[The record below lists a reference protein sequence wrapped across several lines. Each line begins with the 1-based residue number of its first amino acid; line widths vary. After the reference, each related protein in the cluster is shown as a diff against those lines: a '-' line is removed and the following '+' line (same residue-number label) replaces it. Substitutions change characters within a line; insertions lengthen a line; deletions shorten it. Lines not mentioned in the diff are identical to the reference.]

1 MDYAA
6 HAWLFV
12 RGEESIRITTTPKG
26 GTLLIYGPRE
36 ANQSYDFA
44 DAASLTQFLESY
56 QERLLNDG
64 WKLAIVAER
73 RQPDRDTAPGH
84 ERRAQDRR
92 SRPRE

>member
-12 RGEESIRITTTPKG
+12 RGDESIRITTTPTG

-36 ANQSYDFA
+36 ANQSYDFG
-44 DAASLTQFLESY
+44 DAGGRRQFLESY

-64 WKLAIVAER
+64 WVLAIVAER
-73 RQPDRDTAPGH
+73 RQPDRDTSPGH
-84 ERRAQDRR
+84 ERRARDRR
-92 SRPRE
+92 SRQF